1 MKVFIAHVYRDTFWW
16 RLNRSMAS
24 SPYDVRYLVKADN
37 AGEASQKITKFLRK
51 KWRVR
56 RIIQVAQDIYL
67 I

>member
-1 MKVFIAHVYRDTFWW
+1 MKVFIAHVYQDSFWW
-16 RLNRSMAS
+16 RLSQMLAS
-24 SPYDVRYLVKADN
+24 SPCDTRYIVKAN
-37 AGEASQKITKFLRK
+37 SAGEASQKITKFLRK